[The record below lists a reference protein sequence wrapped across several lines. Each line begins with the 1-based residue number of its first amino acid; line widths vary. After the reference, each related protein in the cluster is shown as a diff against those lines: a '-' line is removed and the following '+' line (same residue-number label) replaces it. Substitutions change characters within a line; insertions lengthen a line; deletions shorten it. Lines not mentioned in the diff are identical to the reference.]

1 MRIDVLDAPVS
12 TSLAF
17 YGPKAMRVKSLP
29 FLDDSSDHLGAA
41 SVSCADVGSQV
52 SAADM
57 ATSAADSSTSRD
69 GQQEPTDGATST
81 SGRELATEE
90 PFGIEIVRSRGGL
103 RVIKEVSPCKYAA
116 LPFDRRAHIRRR
128 ALYVAHA
135 CLQHVMLV

>member
-17 YGPKAMRVKSLP
+17 YGPKAMRVKSHPL
-29 FLDDSSDHLGAA
+29 LDDSSDHLGAA
-41 SVSCADVGSQV
+41 SAACADVSSQV
-52 SAADM
+52 SADVAP
-57 ATSAADSSTSRD
+57 SAAHSGTSRD
-69 GQQEPTDGATST
+69 GQQESTDGATST
-81 SGRELATEE
+81 SGREPATEE

-116 LPFDRRAHIRRR
+116 LPFDKRAHIRRR